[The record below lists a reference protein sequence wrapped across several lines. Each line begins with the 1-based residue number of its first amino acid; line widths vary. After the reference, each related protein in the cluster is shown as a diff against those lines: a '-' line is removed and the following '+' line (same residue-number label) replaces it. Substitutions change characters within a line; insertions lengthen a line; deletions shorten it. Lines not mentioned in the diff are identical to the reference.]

1 MKHLFLTGCI
11 LVTCFASATHAD
23 VIEERKAKFKEN
35 VFILRAIQTQIG
47 EGDFEAIAAGGR
59 NIADWAINM
68 PGFFPE
74 GSGSAGALDA
84 IWLDFDDF
92 QSKADANKEAALQLE
107 QAAGTEDSGQ
117 IMAAVQKLSG
127 TCKSCHRSFKSN

>member
-1 MKHLFLTGCI
+1 MKHLFLTTSV
-11 LVTCFASATHAD
+11 LATCLASATQAG

-35 VFILRAIQTQIG
+35 VAILRAIQTQIG

-59 NIADWAINM
+59 NIADWAIKM
-68 PGFFPE
+68 PDFFPE
-74 GSGSAGALDA
+74 GSESAGALNT

-92 QSKADANKEAALQLE
+92 QSKAAANKEAALQLE
-107 QAAGTEDSGQ
+107 RAAGTEDAGQ
-117 IMAAVQKLSG
+117 IMAAVQKLSR